1 MTPVAASLVPS
12 SMAHDDR
19 HERSAASER
28 SRVSQDDR
36 LTETAAIASVRVTAV
51 VVAYHGRDCIDACL
65 RALLATHYPSLT
77 VLVVDNGGDL
87 AAAVAGGY
95 GERVAVLGLDRNYGF
110 AGGANRGIAAAAG
123 SADIVALVNQDCVVD
138 PDWLAP
144 LVTELTRDRSIAVA
158 GARLLDSDGV
168 TLQHAG
174 GVVAANGLTAHLGR
188 GERAPGAF
196 AEIRDVDYVCG
207 ALIALRVDT
216 WRRLG
221 PFDEGYFPAY
231 FEEVD
236 FCVRARAA
244 AMRVVYVPA
253 SRARHAEAGSSAG
266 SASRLYLQRYHRSRL
281 RFVAQHLIGGG
292 RGAAWLCA
300 EAAYLSRL
308 RRWHDIAPVLGA
320 YARLPWLLA
329 RRRREGTAP

>member
-1 MTPVAASLVPS
+1 MRAPA
-12 SMAHDDR
+12 
-19 HERSAASER
+19 
-28 SRVSQDDR
+28 RVS
-36 LTETAAIASVRVTAV
+36 AV
-51 VVAYHGRDCIDACL
+51 VVAYRGEDCIDACL
-65 RALLATHYPSLT
+65 RALLATRYPALD
-77 VLVVDNGGDL
+77 VLVVDNGGGDL
-87 AAAVAGGY
+87 AAAVAAGY
-95 GERVAVLGLDRNYGF
+95 GDRVSVLTLDRNHGF
-110 AGGANRGIAAAAG
+110 AGGANRGIAAVAG

-144 LVTELTRDRSIAVA
+144 MATQLLSDPTIGVV

-174 GVVAANGLTAHLGR
+174 GVVAANGLTSHLGR
-188 GERAPGAF
+188 GDVAAGAF
-196 AEIRDVDYVCG
+196 AETSDVEYVCG

-236 FCVRARAA
+236 FCVRLRAA

-253 SRARHAEAGSSAG
+253 SRARHAEAASSAG
-266 SASRLYLQRYHRSRL
+266 SASRLFLRRYHRSRL
-281 RFVAQHLIGGG
+281 RFVAHHLIGGG
-292 RGAAWLCA
+292 RGASWLRA
-300 EAAYLSRL
+300 EAAWLLRL

-320 YARLPWLLA
+320 YACLPRLLLH
-329 RRRREGTAP
+329 RRREVTAP